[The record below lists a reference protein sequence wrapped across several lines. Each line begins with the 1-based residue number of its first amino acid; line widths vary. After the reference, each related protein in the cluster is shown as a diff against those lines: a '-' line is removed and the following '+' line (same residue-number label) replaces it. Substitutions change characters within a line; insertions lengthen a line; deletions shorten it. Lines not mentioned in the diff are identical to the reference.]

1 MEEKIYDLLAKFY
14 TEVKQDINGIKQD
27 VGSLKQD
34 VGSLK
39 QDVGSLKQDV
49 GNLKQDVGSLKQG
62 LEEVKQDVRKLDLKI
77 DTEVSDKLKIM
88 ADEQSLMRKDI
99 LDIKQ
104 HVHAHDTKLD
114 DLTDAVNDLYHI
126 HKEHEEEII
135 KLKKA
140 K

>member
-1 MEEKIYDLLAKFY
+1 
-14 TEVKQDINGIKQD
+14 
-27 VGSLKQD
+27 
-34 VGSLK
+34 
-39 QDVGSLKQDV
+39 
-49 GNLKQDVGSLKQG
+49 
-62 LEEVKQDVRKLDLKI
+62 
-77 DTEVSDKLKIM
+77 M

-135 KLKKA
+135 KLKRRNSITKNFHE
-140 K
+140 KTP

>member
-34 VGSLK
+34 VG
-39 QDVGSLKQDV
+39 
-49 GNLKQDVGSLKQG
+49 NLKQG

-104 HVHAHDTKLD
+104 YVHAHDTKLD